1 MLPDP
6 SKHPSA
12 PIEPWF
18 SFLKDLDDQLTEET
32 TLHCMGGFAVV
43 QAYGLKRAT
52 ADIDVIAVLPYG
64 TASHL
69 LEIAGK
75 ESALRSR
82 HSIYL
87 DVVTVAS
94 VPESYESRLTA
105 LYPGCWRNLRLF
117 VLEAHDL
124 ALTKLERN
132 FERDRGDV
140 EHLARSGY
148 LKAPILQKR
157 YTEEMRPYVI
167 GRVSWHDQ
175 TLQMWIEA
183 FLTETDPP
191 NGTHG

>member
-1 MLPDP
+1 MPP
-6 SKHPSA
+6 EHSPNPAA
-12 PIEPWF
+12 PVEPWY
-18 SFLKDLDDQLTEET
+18 SFLKDLDDRLTEET
-32 TLHCMGGFAVV
+32 ILHCMGGFAVV
-43 QAYGLKRAT
+43 QAYGLARST

-64 TASHL
+64 TASQL
-69 LEIAGK
+69 VEVAGK
-75 ESALRSR
+75 ESALRVK
-82 HSIYL
+82 HGIYL

-94 VPESYESRLTA
+94 VPESYESRLSA
-105 LYPGCWRNLRLF
+105 LYPGCWRHLRLF

-148 LKAPILQKR
+148 LKASILQER
-157 YTEEMRPYVI
+157 YNKEMRPYVI

-183 FLTETDPP
+183 FLSPDAP
-191 NGTHG
+191 NGRD

>member
-1 MLPDP
+1 MPPEHSP
-6 SKHPSA
+6 SPVA
-12 PIEPWF
+12 PEEPWH

-32 TLHCMGGFAVV
+32 ILHCMGGFAVV
-43 QAYGLKRAT
+43 QAYGLARST

-64 TASHL
+64 TASQL
-69 LEIAGK
+69 VELAGK
-75 ESALRSR
+75 ESALRAK
-82 HSIYL
+82 HGIYL

-94 VPESYESRLTA
+94 VPESYESRLSA
-105 LYPGCWRNLRLF
+105 LYPGCWRHLRLF

-148 LKAPILQKR
+148 LKASILQER
-157 YTEEMRPYVI
+157 YNEEMRPYVI

-183 FLTETDPP
+183 FLSPDEPNKPP
-191 NGTHG
+191 G